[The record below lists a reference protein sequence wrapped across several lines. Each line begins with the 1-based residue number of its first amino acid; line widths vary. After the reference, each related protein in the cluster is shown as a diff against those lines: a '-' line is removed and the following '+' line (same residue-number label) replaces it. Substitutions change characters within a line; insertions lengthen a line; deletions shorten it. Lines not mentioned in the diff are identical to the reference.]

1 MAATDGGESRGSA
14 VTLYFASLLQPLDC
28 LFVIPIHLIPYSI
41 KKTTLS
47 WHLISARRTRRATR
61 DTRRMRKPASHAMDA
76 ELSVVPLVTAAV
88 RLPVICAKGPESVP
102 AGRLRYDA
110 SPCHAM
116 SRVYVCMCDV
126 VQHIVCSA
134 PQVASAKIYP
144 QWLPTKEKGQ
154 SLPAACFSANEFVCL
169 FVCAWRY

>member
-28 LFVIPIHLIPYSI
+28 LFVIPIHLIPYLI
-41 KKTTLS
+41 KTTTLL

-61 DTRRMRKPASHAMDA
+61 DTRRMRKPASHVMDA

-110 SPCHAM
+110 SPRHAM
-116 SRVYVCMCDV
+116 SRVYVCMY
-126 VQHIVCSA
+126 VCVTLCSTSFVRHHKSP
-134 PQVASAKIYP
+134 PQRYIHNGCQRKR
-144 QWLPTKEKGQ
+144 K
-154 SLPAACFSANEFVCL
+154 VCLYLLHAFLRMSL